1 VTLTPR
7 QREVLAA
14 YLRTGSY
21 HGAARELGLTR
32 QTVANHLHATYNRL
46 GARSLLGALR
56 ALSPGDELR
65 LAFVN
70 GVREVPS

>member
-32 QTVANHLHATYNRL
+32 QTVANHLHEAYRRL
-46 GARSLLGALR
+46 GVRSLLGALR
-56 ALSPGDELR
+56 ALPPGDELR
-65 LAFVN
+65 LAFVA
-70 GVREVPS
+70 GLQEVPA

>member
-21 HGAARELGLTR
+21 HGTARELGLTR
-32 QTVANHLHATYNRL
+32 QTVANHLHEAYNRL
-46 GARSLLGALR
+46 GARSLLEALR
-56 ALSPGDELR
+56 ALPTGDPLR
-65 LAFVN
+65 LLAVLP
-70 GVREVPS
+70 REVPA